1 MVIHSIKI
9 SVNKLRQHSPKW
21 DVERRREWRGGLREC
36 RMVLLLLLE
45 LLMVGV
51 QGLVEE
57 EKVFAG
63 QTTKVGIGGAGRGTI
78 SPVAAEPSQGGR
90 ELTK

>member
-21 DVERRREWRGGLREC
+21 DVERRRQWRGGLRVR
-36 RMVLLLLLE
+36 RMVVVVLLE
-45 LLMVGV
+45 LLMMGV

-57 EKVFAG
+57 QKVLSWQA
-63 QTTKVGIGGAGRGTI
+63 TKVGIRGAGRGTI
-78 SPVAAEPSQGGR
+78 SPVAAEPSQGR

>member
-1 MVIHSIKI
+1 
-9 SVNKLRQHSPKW
+9 
-21 DVERRREWRGGLREC
+21 
-36 RMVLLLLLE
+36 MVLLLLLE

-57 EKVFAG
+57 QKVLAG

-78 SPVAAEPSQGGR
+78 SPVAAESSQGRDSQSNLWEWTQVRRCHQSR
-90 ELTK
+90 EENGKPKKKARRE